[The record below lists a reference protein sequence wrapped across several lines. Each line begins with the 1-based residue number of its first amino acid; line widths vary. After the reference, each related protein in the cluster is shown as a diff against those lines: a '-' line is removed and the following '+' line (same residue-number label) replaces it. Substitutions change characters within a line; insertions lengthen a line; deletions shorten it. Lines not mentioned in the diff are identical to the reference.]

1 MTTVVQR
8 CVLSFTEGSAVYGR
22 LNGSTMI
29 GALIHL
35 NCSCTILHRHL
46 LYIRSGTVS
55 KQGLYGWNMGR
66 NKMPSRCVYICIYN
80 IDNVIY
86 NIYSNIY
93 SNICQGSDTGLHVIT
108 LMIEHNH

>member
-8 CVLSFTEGSAVYGR
+8 CVLSFTEGSTVYGR
-22 LNGSTMI
+22 LNGSNVI

-35 NCSCTILHRHL
+35 NCSCTILHRHI

-55 KQGLYGWNMGR
+55 KHGLYGSNTGR
-66 NKMPSRCVYICIYN
+66 NKMPWEKVTIC
-80 IDNVIY
+80 
-86 NIYSNIY
+86 